1 MVSLAITFL
10 EVASALRFDFI
21 LALEAAILEI
31 DSAIFFCSYC
41 RKLCA
46 MLEHENV
53 PHL

>member
-1 MVSLAITFL
+1 MVLTITVL
-10 EVASALRFDFI
+10 EVASALLFEFN
-21 LALEAAILEI
+21 LALEVAILES

-46 MLEHENV
+46 MSEHENV